1 MKNSVTLVDKS
12 TILQEKL
19 ADGQIIN
26 TTYPDKNT
34 ITVHTQGTYNI
45 TSDTLNH
52 RITILETEYPIN
64 DTIETVKSL

>member
-1 MKNSVTLVDKS
+1 MDKS
-12 TILQEKL
+12 TSLQEKL

-26 TTYPDKNT
+26 TTYPDENT

-52 RITILETEYPIN
+52 RITILETEYTIN